1 VSDGVHLLVPFANC
15 PAAACAEAVRGLQL
29 PHLQRLLA
37 RLAPETTDAGQAQ
50 SFSPPHERVLARAH
64 GIAPVTDGLIPLA
77 ALQVLQSGRDP
88 GPQGWA
94 WITPAHW
101 RVGRDRVDMAHPQ
114 ELQLDAEDAR
124 TLLAAMEPYFSG
136 DGIALTYDAP
146 MRWLARGELFR
157 TLPSAS
163 LDRVIGR
170 TIDPWMP
177 SGDAARPLRRLQQE
191 MQMLLYTLP
200 LNDARQR
207 GGLLP
212 VNTFWVSGSGAIA
225 SPPAT
230 ATAAGLQ
237 VTPYLRDAAL
247 QGDWPGWAAAWQ
259 QLDARECARLAADAD
274 KGREVRLTLCGESAA
289 RTWSTAGSS
298 LWRRLAGRV
307 RTPSVSSLLEG
318 L

>member
-1 VSDGVHLLVPFANC
+1 
-15 PAAACAEAVRGLQL
+15 
-29 PHLQRLLA
+29 
-37 RLAPETTDAGQAQ
+37 
-50 SFSPPHERVLARAH
+50 
-64 GIAPVTDGLIPLA
+64 
-77 ALQVLQSGRDP
+77 
-88 GPQGWA
+88 
-94 WITPAHW
+94 
-101 RVGRDRVDMAHPQ
+101 MAHPQ
-114 ELQLDAEDAR
+114 DLQLDAEDAR

-136 DGIALTYDAP
+136 DGLTLTYDAP
-146 MRWLARGELFR
+146 MRWLAKGDLFR
-157 TLPSAS
+157 KLPTAS

-225 SPPAT
+225 APPAT
-230 ATAAGLQ
+230 PTAPGLQ

-247 QGDWPGWAAAWQ
+247 QGDWQGWTAAWQ
-259 QLDARECARLAADAD
+259 QLDAREFARLAADVEG
-274 KGREVRLTLCGESAA
+274 GREARVTLCGDAAA
-289 RTWSTAGSS
+289 RTWSSTGSS
-298 LWRRLAGRV
+298 LWRRLGSRLRV
-307 RTPSVSSLLEG
+307 PSVPSLLEG